1 MNYLIPEEIKNQILE
16 LKKTIER
23 IKLDGLNF
31 EYNQNPYGDIEI
43 HIMEFKEHWEVRVV
57 NECKKG
63 GVWYRFLD
71 TYKII
76 GDEVIYQD
84 TEKDIL

>member
-1 MNYLIPEEIKNQILE
+1 MNYSIPEEIKNQILE
-16 LKKTIER
+16 LKKTMER

-43 HIMEFKEHWEVRVV
+43 HIMEFNEHWEVRVV

-63 GVWYRFLD
+63 GLWYRILD

-76 GDEVIYQD
+76 GDELIYQD